1 MTMIF
6 DGLYA
11 QTYRAAIGLTLAKRN
26 GDCSEFPDKELKR
39 AKTLWTSIAGAWR
52 YFWETRG
59 ESEFGF
65 PSDYYL
71 GP

>member
-11 QTYRAAIGLTLAKRN
+11 ETYRAAIGLTLAKRN
-26 GDCSEFPDKELKR
+26 ADGREFLDKETIR
-39 AKTLWTSIAGAWR
+39 NKTLWTSIAAAWSD
-52 YFWETRG
+52 FWKARR

-65 PSDYYL
+65 PSDY
-71 GP
+71 